1 VCETEITSLCF
12 CLFDTHDHFF
22 DLVILVTEFYYSKFT
37 LCGPCEKVSEIS
49 RGSLPSTAPPL
60 FPVRPCFSSL
70 RLHDAAGRLF
80 SDRSITSLPIPT
92 SRPRARGHAVARL
105 PPPARLLTRCAS
117 HPRRG
122 SSTQRAS
129 HHRHALPPPRWR
141 PWSTFPFRIRR
152 RSAPLHQVRRA
163 SSTPACLLHQRRW
176 RPSTPT
182 TSMKALASVGVW
194 SIAKELAS
202 GRMENCFKYLG

>member
-80 SDRSITSLPIPT
+80 SDRSIISLPIPT
-92 SRPRARGHAVARL
+92 SRPRARGRAAARL
-105 PPPARLLTRCAS
+105 PPPARLL
-117 HPRRG
+117 HPG
-122 SSTQRAS
+122 VPPTLGA
-129 HHRHALPPPRWR
+129 APPPSG
-141 PWSTFPFRIRR
+141 P
-152 RSAPLHQVRRA
+152 
-163 SSTPACLLHQRRW
+163 
-176 RPSTPT
+176 PT
-182 TSMKALASVGVW
+182 TGTPSLHLDGGHGAPSR
-194 SIAKELAS
+194 S
-202 GRMENCFKYLG
+202 